1 MLGVTAASA
10 STNYTQLHDSPSRL
24 PLQTTA
30 AKNPAQGNEN
40 GKRPEGP
47 TPQGGAS
54 ISVPKLQ
61 EYRDRK
67 HGQVESHHQVVELW

>member
-40 GKRPEGP
+40 GKSPEGP
-47 TPQGGAS
+47 TPEGAGRWV
-54 ISVPKLQ
+54 I
-61 EYRDRK
+61 
-67 HGQVESHHQVVELW
+67 